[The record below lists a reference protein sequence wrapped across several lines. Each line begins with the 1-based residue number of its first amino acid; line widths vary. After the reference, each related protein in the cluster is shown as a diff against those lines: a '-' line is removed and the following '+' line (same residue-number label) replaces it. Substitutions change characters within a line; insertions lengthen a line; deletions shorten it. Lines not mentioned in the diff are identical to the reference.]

1 MKRLREKK
9 RELDEEEEEEEEDE
23 EQVKSVEQE
32 LEMIKEIQM
41 LRQSGVH
48 VEVNVVEESQ
58 KEVRTE
64 MMKVSV

>member
-9 RELDEEEEEEEEDE
+9 RELDEDEEEEDEEE

-41 LRQSGVH
+41 LRQSGAQLE
-48 VEVNVVEESQ
+48 VEVVEEG
-58 KEVRTE
+58 KNEEVRG
-64 MMKVSV
+64 